1 MIRSR
6 ITYFNDIT
14 NSISTYDVPYTDR
27 NRILKEIYNNISN
40 SYDDDILVEL
50 EFTKEIHGT
59 IGMKNCIIN
68 PTDHDDVYIIRSYDS
83 YSNTPSIVYGYIGID
98 YEEV

>member
-1 MIRSR
+1 MVSR
-6 ITYFNDIT
+6 GDN
-14 NSISTYDVPYTDR
+14 N
-27 NRILKEIYNNISN
+27 LKFWT
-40 SYDDDILVEL
+40 LKAFHL